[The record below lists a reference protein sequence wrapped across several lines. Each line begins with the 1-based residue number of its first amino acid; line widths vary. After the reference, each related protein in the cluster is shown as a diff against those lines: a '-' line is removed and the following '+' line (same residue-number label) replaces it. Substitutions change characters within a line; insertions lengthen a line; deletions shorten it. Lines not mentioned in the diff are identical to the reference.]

1 MSHIE
6 NKMSRYNDQL
16 EQLKSKIAEL
26 EKEKEVYEDLENRKK
41 IDPESNLETMNNWL
55 TLMEPLKEYYTLIEK
70 CNEAKIH
77 IASQINPNIQGN
89 HNKLVFF
96 NRIPQWQNKYPD
108 IINLERDIY
117 LIKQNLPPYVYE
129 MQSIGFT
136 APIKNGPS
144 TLSIPS
150 KFMIDFID
158 GTHNMCKLFSE
169 KVDSLTSK
177 LEKIESKV
185 TKQ

>member
-1 MSHIE
+1 MSHIQ

-16 EQLKSKIAEL
+16 QQLQNKLAEL
-26 EKEKEVYEDLENRKK
+26 EKEKEEYEDLENRKK

-70 CNEAKIH
+70 CNEIKIYVV
-77 IASQINPNIQGN
+77 SELNPNIQGN

-96 NRIPQWQNKYPD
+96 FIFPQWQHKYPE
-108 IINLERDIY
+108 ITNLERDIF
-117 LIKQNLPPYVYE
+117 LIKQNLPPYIYE

-136 APIKNGPS
+136 APIKNGQN
-144 TLSIPS
+144 TLTIPS

-158 GTHNMCKLFSE
+158 GTHNLCKKIKK

-177 LEKIESKV
+177 LEKKDSKI
-185 TKQ
+185 TNQ